1 MATEHNRRFAIAQRR
16 QRITELY
23 LQGWSQA
30 AIATELNI
38 SQSTVSDDVQY
49 VRKKWH
55 ESAVKNFDQ
64 LRALELQKLDYIER
78 ESWAA
83 WQRSQKP
90 AQSATVTG
98 AGNGQHTRKSM
109 KNQIGDPRFLQQV
122 NHCIAQR
129 RALMGLD
136 VLPAPNPLEGQPDA
150 KMSVAARRERI
161 LALVNSIRERERFGP
176 TGTGSDDSQS
186 GDVRNGDQR
195 RPVED
200 GEAPGPAGPGLI
212 KCD

>member
-1 MATEHNRRFAIAQRR
+1 MATEHNRRFAVSQRR

-30 AIATELNI
+30 AIASELNI
-38 SQSTVSDDVQY
+38 AQSTVSDDVQH

-64 LRALELQKLDYIER
+64 LRALELQKLAYIER
-78 ESWAA
+78 EAWAA

-90 AQSATVTG
+90 AQSAVVSGEG
-98 AGNGQHTRKSM
+98 AGQHTRKSM

-136 VLPAPNPLEGQPDA
+136 VLPAPNPLEGQPDGTI
-150 KMSVAARRERI
+150 SLEVRRERV
-161 LALVNSIRERERFGP
+161 LALIHSFGERERIGAA
-176 TGTGSDDSQS
+176 GAGSDDGQP
-186 GDVRNGDQR
+186 GDVRDGDQR
-195 RPVED
+195 GPVED
-200 GEAPGPAGPGLI
+200 GQAPGPAGQGPARI
-212 KCD
+212 D